1 MNGVTESLIKVTKNQ
16 LKIALEGKRLN
27 FIETQ
32 TALSEISQI
41 MNSRPLGLYAR
52 PGTDPLSGGPIT
64 PNHLLLGRASAAVPD
79 LHFEKVSL
87 VKRMK
92 FIATCVEEF
101 WTKWRIVVFHSLV
114 PQYKWHKTQRNIA
127 TGDIV
132 LLNED
137 QAMVAEFRLGQVQE
151 VKTSGDGLVRSAKI
165 RTLRKGEN
173 KCSVLERPIHKLCV
187 IVPVEEQ

>member
-1 MNGVTESLIKVTKNQ
+1 MSIRGCPKEFLSDQGTQMVACNKELSVALELTDWSFIEGWCSRKGISWKFVPPQGQHMNGVTESLIKVTKNQ

-64 PNHLLLGRASAAVPD
+64 PNHLLLGRATAAVPD
-79 LHFEKVSL
+79 LHFEASL

-101 WTKWRIVVFHSLV
+101 
-114 PQYKWHKTQRNIA
+114 
-127 TGDIV
+127 
-132 LLNED
+132 
-137 QAMVAEFRLGQVQE
+137 
-151 VKTSGDGLVRSAKI
+151 
-165 RTLRKGEN
+165 
-173 KCSVLERPIHKLCV
+173 
-187 IVPVEEQ
+187 